1 MMENPIIKKYLI
13 VGAGLA
19 GSTLA
24 IELKK
29 RKQRVDI
36 ADQFNPNSSSQVAA
50 GIFNPI
56 VPRNVARAWHC
67 DDIFPQIFDYYSNWE
82 TQLGSKFLIKKPT
95 LQIHK
100 IPNHTKNWKKRSRE
114 KGFEKHLEPLESN
127 HFNEIN
133 LPFEAAWCLQTGR
146 LDVRHFLKAVR
157 NYLEASGSRWDEDP
171 FNYDALEKQDNG
183 WLYNGQSYDG
193 VIFSEEIGMLKNPYF
208 KTLPLTPTGGDILK
222 LKIKTLDERY
232 TYKRKEWLTPLGNN
246 EWLAGSTFRPGDL
259 STTPEKENADFIVSA
274 LKEWMPYELEL
285 LDHKSAPR
293 PTVGKLRPFMG
304 EHPNHNG
311 LYVYNGLGSKGSSLC
326 SWLSPL
332 YAESI
337 ISGDNS
343 LPVEVHIEEYFT

>member
-1 MMENPIIKKYLI
+1 MMENPIHKKYLI

-24 IELKK
+24 LELKK
-29 RKQRVDI
+29 GKQRVDI
-36 ADQFNPNSSSQVAA
+36 VDQFNSNSSSQVAA

-67 DDIFPQIFDYYSNWE
+67 GDIFPQIFDYYSYWE
-82 TQLGSKFLIKKPT
+82 SQLGSGFLIKKPT

-114 KGFEKHLEPLESN
+114 KGFENHLEPLESN
-127 HFNEIN
+127 HFNEIQ

-146 LDVRHFLKAVR
+146 LDVKNFLKAAR
-157 NYLEASGSRWDEDP
+157 IYLEASGSRWEEHTFD
-171 FNYDALEKQDNG
+171 YDALDKQYNG
-183 WLYNGQSYDG
+183 WYYNGQSYDG
-193 VIFSEEIGMLKNPYF
+193 VVFSEGIGMLKNPYF
-208 KTLPLTPTGGDILK
+208 NCLPLTPTGGDILK
-222 LKIKTLDERY
+222 LKIKSLDEGY

-246 EWLAGSTFRPGDL
+246 EWLAGSTFRSGDL
-259 STTPEKENADFIVSA
+259 SITPEKENADFIISA
-274 LKEWMPYELEL
+274 LKEWMPHEIEL

-304 EHPNHNG
+304 EHPNYKG
-311 LYVYNGLGSKGSSLC
+311 LFVYNGLGSKGSSLC

-332 YAESI
+332 YAETI
-337 ISGDNS
+337 INGKNL
-343 LPVEVHIEEYFT
+343 LPEEVHIEEYFT

>member
-1 MMENPIIKKYLI
+1 MENPIHKKYLI

-24 IELKK
+24 LELKK
-29 RKQRVDI
+29 RNQKVDLV
-36 ADQFNPNSSSQVAA
+36 DQFNPNSSSQVAA

-67 DDIFPQIFDYYSNWE
+67 DDIFPQIFDYYSSLE
-82 TQLGSKFLIKKPT
+82 TQLGSRFLIKKPT

-114 KGFEKHLEPLESN
+114 KGFEQHLKPLESN
-127 HFNEIN
+127 HFNEID

-146 LDVRHFLKAVR
+146 LDVKRFLKAVR
-157 NYLEASGSRWDEDP
+157 NYLEETGSQWNENP
-171 FNYDALEKQDNG
+171 FNYNALNKEQKA
-183 WLYNGQSYDG
+183 WKYNGKTYDG
-193 VIFSEEIGMLKNPYF
+193 VVFSEGIGMLKNPYF
-208 KTLPLTPTGGDILK
+208 NCLPLTPTGGDILK
-222 LKIKTLDERY
+222 LKIKSLDERY

-246 EWLAGSTFRPGDL
+246 EWLAGSTFRSGDL
-259 STTPEKENADFIVSA
+259 SITPEKENADFIILA
-274 LKEWMPYELEL
+274 LKEWMPYEMEL

-304 EHPNHNG
+304 EHPKHNG
-311 LYVYNGLGSKGSSLC
+311 LFVYNGLGSKGSSLC

-337 ISGDNS
+337 ITGENS
-343 LPVEVHIEEYFT
+343 LPEEVHIEEYFT

>member
-1 MMENPIIKKYLI
+1 MMENPIHKKYLI

-24 IELKK
+24 LELKK
-29 RKQRVDI
+29 GKQRVDI
-36 ADQFNPNSSSQVAA
+36 VDQFNSNSSSQVAA

-67 DDIFPQIFDYYSNWE
+67 DDIFPQIFDYYSYWE
-82 TQLGSKFLIKKPT
+82 SQLGSRFLIKKPT

-127 HFNEIN
+127 HFNEIQ

-146 LDVRHFLKAVR
+146 LDVKNFLKAAR
-157 NYLEASGSRWDEDP
+157 IYLEASGSRWEEHTFD
-171 FNYDALEKQDNG
+171 YDALDKQYNG
-183 WLYNGQSYDG
+183 WYYNGQSYDG
-193 VIFSEEIGMLKNPYF
+193 VVFSEGIRMLKNPYF
-208 KTLPLTPTGGDILK
+208 NCLPLTPTGGDILK
-222 LKIKTLDERY
+222 LKIKSLDEGY

-246 EWLAGSTFRPGDL
+246 EWLAGSTFRSGDL
-259 STTPEKENADFIVSA
+259 SITPEKENADFIISA
-274 LKEWMPYELEL
+274 LKEWMPHEIEL

-304 EHPNHNG
+304 EHPNYKG
-311 LYVYNGLGSKGSSLC
+311 LFVYNGLGSKGSSLC

-337 ISGDNS
+337 ITGDNS
-343 LPVEVHIEEYFT
+343 LPVEVHIDEYFT

>member
-1 MMENPIIKKYLI
+1 MENTIQKKYLI
-13 VGAGLA
+13 VGGGLA

-29 RKQRVDI
+29 RKQEVDLV
-36 ADQFNPNSSSQVAA
+36 DKFNSNSSSQVAA

-67 DDIFPQIFDYYSNWE
+67 DDIFPKIFDYYSDLE
-82 TQLGSKFLIKKPT
+82 TQLERRFLNKKPT

-100 IPNHTKNWKKRSRE
+100 IPNHTKNWKKRSKE
-114 KGFEKHLEPLESN
+114 KGFEQHLKPLESN
-127 HFNEIN
+127 HFNEID

-146 LDVRHFLKAVR
+146 LDVKRFLKAVR
-157 NYLEASGSRWDEDP
+157 NYLKASGSQWIEIH
-171 FNYDALEKQDNG
+171 FNYDLLNRHHDVWNYK
-183 WLYNGQSYDG
+183 GQSYDG
-193 VIFSEEIGMLKNPYF
+193 VIFSEGIGMLNNPYF
-208 KTLPLTPTGGDILK
+208 NNLPLNPTGGDILK
-222 LKIKTLDERY
+222 LKINTLDECC

-246 EWLAGSTFRPGDL
+246 EWLAGSTFRSGDL
-259 STTPEKENADFIVSA
+259 STKPEKENADSIISA
-274 LKEWMPYELEL
+274 LKEWMPHDLEL

-304 EHPNHNG
+304 EHPKHKG
-311 LYVYNGLGSKGSSLC
+311 LFVYNGLGSKGSSLC

-337 ISGDNS
+337 ITGNNS
-343 LPVEVHIEEYFT
+343 IPEEVHIEKYFT